1 MSLSIGPY
9 LDYVKTFLQNNPSKD
24 LPYHNNEHILG
35 VWDSTLFILENTEV
49 ADKDYLRLV
58 LLFASLLHDYDHS
71 GGTEDDSVNIE
82 RALIGLEQC
91 VKECPLELPQGLL
104 HDASV
109 AIRSTEYPYT
119 CLPANI
125 TERILRDADVL
136 YAMLH
141 HKPIKVLKGLRSEME
156 VRKGETITDE
166 DLYVQQISFME
177 SMEIHTEIGRLL
189 VDQNKGRFLRELEKL
204 IE

>member
-1 MSLSIGPY
+1 MSQSIGPY
-9 LDYVKTFLQNNPSKD
+9 LTYVKTFLENNPSKD
-24 LPYHNNEHILG
+24 LPYHNNEHMFG
-35 VWDSTLFILENTEV
+35 VWDNALFILEHTEV

-71 GGTEDDSVNIE
+71 GGTEVDSVNIE
-82 RALIGLEQC
+82 RAIAGLEQC
-91 VKECPLELPQGLL
+91 VKECPLALPKGLL

-119 CLPANI
+119 CLPANA

-136 YAMLH
+136 YVMLH

-156 VRKGETITDE
+156 VCKGSTISDE
-166 DLYVQQISFME
+166 DLYVQQRSFLSAMD
-177 SMEIHTEIGRLL
+177 IHTEVGKQL
-189 VDQNKGRFLRELEKL
+189 VTRNQSWFEVELEKL
-204 IE
+204 IA